1 MNFDQIIEIARRRGP
16 KRMVVI
22 EKGNGSFHGVAL
34 KARDIGL
41 VDPIFIGGG
50 KYLDGANGINFIHEP
65 NLEKAKIKGLEM
77 VIEKEAR
84 IFMDPTPLGRSLLM
98 SLDDKRIGL
107 KKRRLISYISIFESL
122 KDGRLTLFTDTYIN
136 DNPNLKDKVAIAENA
151 IEIADILG
159 IKRPKIA
166 AIGPL
171 ELVNPAIA
179 STIDAA
185 VLSKMSDRGQF
196 GSAIIEGP
204 LGMDNAESVMAAR
217 RKGIESPVPGNVDIY
232 LYPDIES
239 AYLTTQF
246 VFVLG
251 KVRHAGML
259 GGVNIPTVTLT
270 PLDTE
275 RSCLLNIALAVMNTH
290 GLSATTNEG

>member
-77 VIEKEAR
+77 VMEKEAR

-98 SLDDKRIGL
+98 SLVDKRIGL

-166 AIGPL
+166 AIAPL

-275 RSCLLNIALAVMNTH
+275 RSCLLNIALAVMNAH

>member
-166 AIGPL
+166 VIAPL

-275 RSCLLNIALAVMNTH
+275 RSCLLNIALAVMNAH

>member
-77 VIEKEAR
+77 VMEKEAR

-166 AIGPL
+166 AIAPL

-204 LGMDNAESVMAAR
+204 LGMDNAESRMAAR

-275 RSCLLNIALAVMNTH
+275 RSCLLNIALAVMNAH

>member
-65 NLEKAKIKGLEM
+65 NMEKAKIKGLEM

-166 AIGPL
+166 AIAPL

-275 RSCLLNIALAVMNTH
+275 RSCLLNIALAVMNAH

>member
-166 AIGPL
+166 AIAPL

>member
-16 KRMVVI
+16 NRMVVI
-22 EKGNGSFHGVAL
+22 EKGNGSFHGVVL
-34 KARDIGL
+34 KAHDIGL

-50 KYLDGANGINFIHEP
+50 KYLDGANGIDFIHEP

-77 VIEKEAR
+77 VREKEAK
-84 IFMDPTPLGRSLLM
+84 IFMDPTPLGSSLLM
-98 SLDDKRIGL
+98 RLDDKRIGL

-136 DNPNLKDKVAIAENA
+136 DNPNLKDKVAIVENA

-166 AIGPL
+166 AIAPL

-196 GSAIIEGP
+196 GPAIIEGP

-217 RKGIESPVPGNVDIY
+217 HKGIESPVPGNVDIY

-246 VFVLG
+246 VFMLG

-275 RSCLLNIALAVMNTH
+275 RSCLLNIALAVMK
-290 GLSATTNEG
+290 

>member
-1 MNFDQIIEIARRRGP
+1 MSFDQIIEIARRRGP
-16 KRMVVI
+16 KRIVVI

-41 VDPIFIGGG
+41 VDPIFIGRG
-50 KYLDGANGINFIHEP
+50 KYLDGTNGINFIHEP

-166 AIGPL
+166 AIAPL

-275 RSCLLNIALAVMNTH
+275 RSCLLNIALAVMNAH

>member
-22 EKGNGSFHGVAL
+22 EKGNGSFHGVVL

-166 AIGPL
+166 AIAPL

-275 RSCLLNIALAVMNTH
+275 RSCLLNIALAVMNAH

>member
-166 AIGPL
+166 AIAPL

-275 RSCLLNIALAVMNTH
+275 RSCLLNIALAVMNAH

>member
-166 AIGPL
+166 AIAPL

-204 LGMDNAESVMAAR
+204 LGMDNAESRMAAR

>member
-1 MNFDQIIEIARRRGP
+1 MDLAP
-16 KRMVVI
+16 
-22 EKGNGSFHGVAL
+22 
-34 KARDIGL
+34 
-41 VDPIFIGGG
+41 
-50 KYLDGANGINFIHEP
+50 LDS
-65 NLEKAKIKGLEM
+65 
-77 VIEKEAR
+77 
-84 IFMDPTPLGRSLLM
+84 SLLM
-98 SLDDKRIGL
+98 RLDDKRIGL

-122 KDGRLTLFTDTYIN
+122 RDGRLTLFTDTYIN
-136 DNPNLKDKVAIAENA
+136 DNPNLKDKVAIVENA

-166 AIGPL
+166 AIAPL

-204 LGMDNAESVMAAR
+204 LGMDNAESAIAAQH
-217 RKGIESPVPGNVDIY
+217 KGIESPVPGDVDIY

-246 VFVLG
+246 LFMLG

-270 PLDTE
+270 PLDNE
-275 RSCLLNIALAVMNTH
+275 RSCLLNIALAVMK
-290 GLSATTNEG
+290 

>member
-166 AIGPL
+166 AIAPL

-204 LGMDNAESVMAAR
+204 LGMDNAESRMAAR

-275 RSCLLNIALAVMNTH
+275 RSCLLNIALAVMNAH